1 MEVQFWRGNLL
12 IFPLIN
18 CDILISEELVKVRVH
33 GSHFIDAFDVKTV
46 VHEIAEFAFLFCRVG
61 VCLHLVDEEVF
72 DGDDECDE
80 VG

>member
-1 MEVQFWRGNLL
+1 M
-12 IFPLIN
+12 
-18 CDILISEELVKVRVH
+18 H

-46 VHEIAEFAFLFCRVG
+46 VHEVAEFAFLFCRVG